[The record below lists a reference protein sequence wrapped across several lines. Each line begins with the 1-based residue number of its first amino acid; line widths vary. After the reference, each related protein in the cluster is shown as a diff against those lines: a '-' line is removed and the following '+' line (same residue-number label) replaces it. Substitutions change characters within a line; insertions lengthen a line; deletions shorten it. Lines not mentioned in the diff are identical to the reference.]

1 MAIETIVDSKG
12 IYFIT
17 FTCHNWLPS
26 IDMADAYQDVYKFF
40 DTIKKHGND
49 IVGYVIMPNHL
60 HFLINYANTSK
71 KLNMIIGTGK
81 RFLAYDI
88 VKTLKQKQQHQLLD
102 ILSLAVEQKDRSRGK
117 KHEVWKAGFDVKM
130 CRTEKFLLQ
139 KLNYIHDNPV
149 KGKWMLAKDSASY
162 IHSSSL
168 FYFKGKHRYCEVKH
182 YEEVLDWRNMYS

>member
-17 FTCHNWLPS
+17 FTCHNWLPL

-40 DTIKKHGND
+40 DTIKKDGND

-81 RFLAYDI
+81 RFF
-88 VKTLKQKQQHQLLD
+88 
-102 ILSLAVEQKDRSRGK
+102 SL
-117 KHEVWKAGFDVKM
+117 
-130 CRTEKFLLQ
+130 
-139 KLNYIHDNPV
+139 
-149 KGKWMLAKDSASY
+149 
-162 IHSSSL
+162 
-168 FYFKGKHRYCEVKH
+168 
-182 YEEVLDWRNMYS
+182 

>member
-17 FTCHNWLPS
+17 FTCHNWLPL

-40 DTIKKHGND
+40 DTIKKDGND

-149 KGKWMLAKDSASY
+149 KGK
-162 IHSSSL
+162 
-168 FYFKGKHRYCEVKH
+168 
-182 YEEVLDWRNMYS
+182 